1 MNGLDK
7 IIECRQ
13 RLATRAAE
21 CEMDVVQFLREMIAI
36 PGESSHEKE
45 IVHRIALEM
54 RKVGFDETRIDGMGN
69 ILGRIGTGKRV
80 IMMDSH
86 TDTVGIGN
94 PKEWKWDPYRGKVEN
109 GYVYGRGAV
118 DQRAG
123 MACMVYAAKLIKELD
138 LLGDYTLWVVGS
150 VQEEDCD
157 GLSWLY
163 ILQEDGI
170 RPELVVITEPSSLQV
185 YRGHRGR
192 MEIEV
197 HLHGRSC
204 HASAPERGDNPIYKM
219 NRLVREIEELNSRL
233 VDDPFLGK
241 GTVAV
246 TEIRSLSPSLCAVP
260 SSCSIHLD
268 RRLTAGE
275 TKESAIAEIRAL
287 PSAQGAEIEILEY
300 RQPSYTGLVYPM
312 EKYYPTWV
320 LKEDHPGVVAAVETF
335 KQVNGVPPVVDKWTF
350 STNGVGSMG
359 ICGVPTMG
367 FGPGDEVDAHS
378 VGERVSIE
386 HLVKA
391 VQLYATFPLIYVHT
405 VDAASLEKK
414 SVASEVA

>member
-1 MNGLDK
+1 MTELNK
-7 IIECRQ
+7 TSVRSEV
-13 RLATRAAE
+13 LAAAARA
-21 CEMDVVQFLREMIAI
+21 CEQDVIRFLRDMIAI
-36 PGESSHEKE
+36 PGESSHERE
-45 IVHRIALEM
+45 IVHRIAQEM
-54 RKVGFDETRIDGMGN
+54 RKVGFDEIRIDGMGN
-69 ILGRIGTGKRV
+69 ILGRIGSGKHV

-86 TDTVGIGN
+86 TDTVGVGN
-94 PKEWKWDPYRGKVEN
+94 PKEWKWDPYQGKVEN
-109 GYVYGRGAV
+109 GYVYGRGAC

-123 MACMVYAAKLIKELD
+123 MACMVYAAKLIKEFG

-163 ILQEDGI
+163 ILREDGI
-170 RPELVVITEPSSLQV
+170 KPELVVITEPSSLRV

-219 NRLVREIEELNSRL
+219 NALVREIEQLNTRL
-233 VDDPFLGK
+233 KDDPFLGK

-275 TKESAIAEIRAL
+275 TKESAVAEIRAL
-287 PSAQGAEIEILEY
+287 PSAKDAEVEILQY
-300 RQPSYTGLVYPM
+300 AQASYTGLVYPM

-320 LKEDHPGVVAAVETF
+320 LEEDHPAVKAAVETF
-335 KQVNGVPPVVDKWTF
+335 EQVNGESPVVDKWTF

-391 VQLYATFPLIYVHT
+391 VQLYALFPFTYTCTIEQH
-405 VDAASLEKK
+405 ANELEKATT
-414 SVASEVA
+414 VA

>member
-1 MNGLDK
+1 MNERMK
-7 IIECRQ
+7 INDCRQ
-13 RLATRAAE
+13 RLASRATE
-21 CEMDVVQFLREMIAI
+21 CEQDVVQFLRDMIAI
-36 PGESSHEKE
+36 PGESSHEKD
-45 IVHRIALEM
+45 IVARIALEM
-54 RKVGFDETRIDGMGN
+54 KKVGFDEIRVDGMGN
-69 ILGRIGTGKRV
+69 ILGRIGSGKRV

-94 PKEWKWDPYRGKVEN
+94 PKEWKWDPYQGKVEN

-163 ILQEDGI
+163 ILREDGI
-170 RPELVVITEPSSLQV
+170 HPELVVITEPSSLQV

-219 NRLVREIEELNSRL
+219 NRLVREIEELNFRL
-233 VDDPFLGK
+233 ADDPFLGK

-260 SSCSIHLD
+260 STCSIHLD
-268 RRLTAGE
+268 RRLTTGE

-287 PSAQGAEIEILEY
+287 PSAQDAEIEILEY
-300 RQPSYTGLVYPM
+300 RQPAYTGLVYPM

-335 KQVNGVPPVVDKWTF
+335 KHINGVPPVVDKWTF

-359 ICGVPTMG
+359 VCGVPTMG

-391 VQLYATFPLIYVHT
+391 VQLYAAFPLMYVHT
-405 VDAASLEKK
+405 IEAATSEKRM
-414 SVASEVA
+414 ASAAV

>member
-7 IIECRQ
+7 IIDRRE
-13 RLATRAAE
+13 RLALRAAE
-21 CEMDVVQFLREMIAI
+21 SEKDVVQFLREMVAI
-36 PGESSHEKE
+36 PGESSHEKA
-45 IVHRIALEM
+45 IVQRIAQEM
-54 RKVGFDETRIDGMGN
+54 KKVGFDEIRIDGMGN
-69 ILGRIGTGKRV
+69 ILGRIGHGKRV

-94 PKEWKWDPYRGKVEN
+94 PKEWKWDPYLGKIES

-118 DQRAG
+118 DQRAA

-163 ILQEDGI
+163 ILREDGI
-170 RPELVVITEPSSLQV
+170 IPELVVITEPSSLHV

-233 VDDPFLGK
+233 ADDPFLGK

-287 PSAQGAEIEILEY
+287 PSARDAEIEILEY
-300 RQPSYTGLVYPM
+300 RQPAYTGLVYPM

-320 LKEDHPGVVAAVETF
+320 LNEDHPGVVAAVETF
-335 KQVNGVPPVVDKWTF
+335 KQINGVSPVVDKWTF

-391 VQLYATFPLIYVHT
+391 VQLYAAFPMMYVHT
-405 VDAASLEKK
+405 IEAATSEKK
-414 SVASEVA
+414 MASAAM